1 MFFFFF
7 FFFFFSTRS
16 GTYTLQGLDS
26 YSPEVKTNTPHVRER
41 YVSLETKA
49 PHVRER
55 CFSLGTNTLYGW
67 GHSPGM
73 GLWEGNDTHMRW
85 GLIFLKM
92 GTDTLQWWG
101 LILLQLHSSEER
113 TDIL

>member
-1 MFFFFF
+1 MGTDILHKCFFFFHKEWDLY
-7 FFFFFSTRS
+7 S
-16 GTYTLQGLDS
+16 QGLDS

-41 YVSLETKA
+41 Y
-49 PHVRER
+49 
-55 CFSLGTNTLYGW
+55 FSLGINTLYGW
-67 GHSPGM
+67 GHSPGI

-92 GTDTLQWWG
+92 ETDTLQWWG
-101 LILLQLHSSEER
+101 LILLQLYSSEER

>member
-1 MFFFFF
+1 MGTDILHKCFFFHKEWDLY
-7 FFFFFSTRS
+7 S
-16 GTYTLQGLDS
+16 QGLDS

-41 YVSLETKA
+41 YVSLETNT

-55 CFSLGTNTLYGW
+55 YFSLGINTLYGW
-67 GHSPGM
+67 GHSPGI

-92 GTDTLQWWG
+92 ETDTLQWWG
-101 LILLQLHSSEER
+101 LILLQLHSS
-113 TDIL
+113 